1 MKRLKSFVILTQRQD
16 VQGSF
21 EEAKGLFYIG
31 YYQSSV
37 HHQNDA

>member
-1 MKRLKSFVILTQRQD
+1 MCNDFRSHEGA
-16 VQGSF
+16 QGSF

-37 HHQNDA
+37 HQQNDA